1 MRCTSS
7 PCRRLTGLLL
17 ALVLI
22 VSSFPLS
29 TVRADNT
36 LDASFQVACV
46 FQNDFAVSYKCKINT
61 PGDFT
66 NVRLNIEFEKYAEGA
81 ASPTWVKSAITDYNY
96 DSRSGEYAF
105 TYRGISAAE
114 LGNKVK
120 FSLSAD
126 KGGQTYKSSTKSLT
140 LKQYAMYLLNANQ
153 NNTDEV
159 SRKLCA
165 LLVDMLNYGA
175 STQAYFNINAA
186 NPVNNQLTEA
196 QQALGAG
203 MVENPTSCYNLTAL
217 SGSTVSFTNVA
228 LVFGNT
234 VDLAVLW

>member
-7 PCRRLTGLLL
+7 PCRRLIGLLL
-17 ALVLI
+17 AVFLI

-81 ASPTWVKSAITDYNY
+81 TSPTWVKSTITDYTY
-96 DSRSGEYAF
+96 DSQAGEYAF

-165 LLVDMLNYGA
+165 HLVDRLNYGE
-175 STQAYFNINAA
+175 STHA
-186 NPVNNQLTEA
+186 
-196 QQALGAG
+196 
-203 MVENPTSCYNLTAL
+203 
-217 SGSTVSFTNVA
+217 
-228 LVFGNT
+228 
-234 VDLAVLW
+234 